1 MHTNAPETQYR
12 GPRALCGHKRNINV
26 HAMPW
31 TMATGHGHAST
42 MLNGRGWTGDATAPH
57 KTRDS
62 LSTHAHEP
70 QESVTC
76 MNIAQST
83 AVLTSPFVGGLVH
96 TPRHFTSLSI
106 NYASALCLSSPWFV
120 RSNVK
125 SQSALA
131 FECFCNR
138 NIAKCR
144 LCGVHTHNTTHSR
157 GTHLGSHMFDTL
169 S

>member
-1 MHTNAPETQYR
+1 MDHGNGSRPCIDNAQWTRVDWRRDGASQDERFPLDTRSRASRVRYMHEYCTEYSCTYKS
-12 GPRALCGHKRNINV
+12 LCGG
-26 HAMPW
+26 
-31 TMATGHGHAST
+31 T
-42 MLNGRGWTGDATAPH
+42 
-57 KTRDS
+57 
-62 LSTHAHEP
+62 
-70 QESVTC
+70 
-76 MNIAQST
+76 
-83 AVLTSPFVGGLVH
+83 H

-157 GTHLGSHMFDTL
+157 GTHLGRKAPFHAHRGHSRWSERHM
-169 S
+169 SCGW